1 MLLTLNVTVV
11 VTVMFPFEALLI
23 GLKARASVLGDKDV
37 FGNGGLAH
45 LGGGGGGVVL
55 TLPNCVGE
63 CCVLVVGNVCGWVI

>member
-11 VTVMFPFEALLI
+11 VTVIFPFCEALLI
-23 GLKARASVLGDKDV
+23 GLNAWISDWGDKGF

-55 TLPNCVGE
+55 TM
-63 CCVLVVGNVCGWVI
+63 